1 MGTARHE
8 NHTVSLGFSRADG
21 SAPDTA
27 GGAVLCGN
35 NVPISGQTDSRESVP
50 YKEKRTLP
58 GTSADV
64 S

>member
-8 NHTVSLGFSRADG
+8 NNTISLGFSRVDE
-21 SAPDTA
+21 SAPDTT
-27 GGAVLCGN
+27 GGAVLYGS
-35 NVPISGQTDSRESVP
+35 NVPISGQTDSRELAP

-58 GTSADV
+58 GTLADV